1 MFNKLSVR
9 IRKSNFDGNIAFGNV
24 NIDDSF
30 AFNIVVRRNPNADYG
45 DCCTWFISFP
55 QHKAKDGSYKDD
67 AFPVTKEARSAIYNA
82 VKEELLRANLI

>member
-9 IRKSNFDGNIAFGNV
+9 ILKSNFYNNIAFGNV

-30 AFNIVVRRNPNADYG
+30 AFNIVVRRNPKVTVGENS
-45 DCCTWFISFP
+45 WFISFP

>member
-9 IRKSNFDGNIAFGNV
+9 VRKSNFDGNIAFGNV

-30 AFNIVVRRNPNADYG
+30 AFNIVVRRNLKAAIGENP
-45 DCCTWFISFP
+45 WFICFP
-55 QHKAKDGSYKDD
+55 QHKKNDGSYQDD

>member
-30 AFNIVVRRNPNADYG
+30 AFNIVVRRNPKAAVGENP
-45 DCCTWFISFP
+45 WFISFP
-55 QHKAKDGSYKDD
+55 QHKAKDGSYRMMRFLLLKK
-67 AFPVTKEARSAIYNA
+67 PVRQFITQLKRNCF
-82 VKEELLRANLI
+82 VLI

>member
-30 AFNIVVRRNPNADYG
+30 AFNIVVRRNPKAAVG
-45 DCCTWFISFP
+45 ECPWFISFP
-55 QHKAKDGSYKDD
+55 QHKKTDGSYQDD

>member
-30 AFNIVVRRNPNADYG
+30 AFNIVVRRNPKAAVG
-45 DCCTWFISFP
+45 ESPWFISFP
-55 QHKAKDGSYKDD
+55 QHKEKDGSYKDD

>member
-1 MFNKLSVR
+1 MFNNLSVR
-9 IRKSNFDGNIAFGNV
+9 ISESNFYDNIAFGNV

-30 AFNIVVRRNPNADYG
+30 AFNIVVRRNHKAAVGECP
-45 DCCTWFISFP
+45 WFISFP
-55 QHKAKDGSYKDD
+55 QHKKTDGSYQDD

>member
-9 IRKSNFDGNIAFGNV
+9 LRKSNFNGSIAFGSV
-24 NIDDSF
+24 TIDDSF
-30 AFNIVVRRNPNADYG
+30 AFNIVVRRNPKVFNGAYS
-45 DCCTWFISFP
+45 WFISFP
-55 QHKAKDGSYKDD
+55 QYKDKDGNHKDD